1 MWYISLVYVII
12 CLDCS
17 KGSSKSS
24 TSYRGWILLAVY
36 VCEFALGEGE
46 VAEVALFTGWCGGP
60 GLCLMFIFAFVLA
73 VLIAAK
79 EAGCTDGAGALLM
92 TDFC

>member
-1 MWYISLVYVII
+1 MLSRASSSISAWPRGVDISLVYVII

-46 VAEVALFTGWCGGP
+46 VAEVAVFTG
-60 GLCLMFIFAFVLA
+60 
-73 VLIAAK
+73 
-79 EAGCTDGAGALLM
+79 GAGALVYVSCLSLHL
-92 TDFC
+92 CWQY